1 MPDFIDPMTP
11 LHTPTLADNLRW
23 HELQINRLGVC
34 PLGPIEV
41 RDDEGSITFLDNGGN
56 ITFAAEPEGGAQVRY
71 KGGPTSLTGVL
82 ESADRRIT
90 AEAETR
96 LAQDNKVNGQAIG
109 YANTAES
116 NAKSYADSKVA
127 AEAATRLAQDN
138 KVNGQ
143 AQGFANTAEANAKAY
158 AGGRV
163 NSEAATRSATDAS
176 HSSRISSLE
185 SRTTNND
192 RDIGVM
198 QSQIAL
204 ILSKINAM

>member
-96 LAQDNKVNGQAIG
+96 LAQDNKVNGQA
-109 YANTAES
+109 
-116 NAKSYADSKVA
+116 
-127 AEAATRLAQDN
+127 
-138 KVNGQ
+138 
-143 AQGFANTAEANAKAY
+143 QGFANTAEANAKAY

-163 NSEAATRSATDAS
+163 NSEAATRSAADAS
-176 HSSRISSLE
+176 HASRISSIE
-185 SRTTNND
+185 SRTTKND

>member
-11 LHTPTLADNLRW
+11 LHTPTLADGIRW

-41 RDDEGSITFLDNGGN
+41 RDDEGSIAFIDGIGN
-56 ITFAAEPEGGAQVRY
+56 ITFMAEPEGAQVRY
-71 KGGPTSLTGVL
+71 KGRPASLTGVL
-82 ESADRRIT
+82 ETTDQRIS

-96 LAQDNKVNGQAIG
+96 LAQDNKVNTQAIG
-109 YANTAES
+109 YANTAEA

-138 KVNGQ
+138 KVNTQ

-163 NSEAATRSATDAS
+163 NSEAATRSAADAS
-176 HSSRISSLE
+176 QASRISSLE

-198 QSQIAL
+198 QAQIAL